1 MASKDRNERPIIV
14 RREEIVE
21 GGGHGGAWKVAYADF
36 VTAMMA
42 FFLVMWLLN
51 TTTPEQR
58 KGLADYFSPNN
69 ALNMGHSGSG
79 KPFGG
84 KTPFDEGE
92 LVSDK
97 GAETVLPGMMPHN
110 PNADDDDADATMPKP
125 AEDPA
130 PTVVQANAG
139 RQDDGTATAARQ
151 AVQPGAAEL
160 GAAGPGADG
169 PGATVPVVTVPVV
182 TVTNPAQD
190 AASQAARKAEQ
201 RRQQRQERQAFA
213 EAAAQIRQA
222 VVDDPDLAELAR
234 QLVIDQTPEGM
245 RIQILDADR
254 QPMFATGSSALNERA
269 RALVL
274 KIAPILMRLPNGISI
289 AGHTDAAPYHGTEK
303 TNWDLSSERANA
315 TRRLLTEAGLP
326 EARLRSV
333 TGNADRSLLL
343 PADPLAAANR
353 RIAIVVLRAGQ

>member
-1 MASKDRNERPIIV
+1 MATKDTKQRPIVV
-14 RREEIVE
+14 RREEVAE

-69 ALNMGHSGSG
+69 ALNSGHSGSG

-84 KTPFDEGE
+84 KTPFDQGE
-92 LVSDK
+92 LVSDQ
-97 GAETVLPGMMPHN
+97 GAESVLPAVVPSN
-110 PNADDDDADATMPKP
+110 PEADDDDDADATMPKP
-125 AEDPA
+125 ADQPP
-130 PTVVQANAG
+130 PTVANE
-139 RQDDGTATAARQ
+139 QDGGTATASVRQAAQPGASVQVVAVTTPAAGAAAEAARQ
-151 AVQPGAAEL
+151 AE
-160 GAAGPGADG
+160 
-169 PGATVPVVTVPVV
+169 
-182 TVTNPAQD
+182 
-190 AASQAARKAEQ
+190 
-201 RRQQRQERQAFA
+201 QQRQERQTFA
-213 EAAAQIRQA
+213 EAAEQMRQA
-222 VVDDPDLAELAR
+222 VRDDPNLAELAR

-274 KIAPILMRLPNGISI
+274 KIAPILMRLPNALSI

-315 TRRLLTEAGLP
+315 TRRLLTEAGLS

-353 RIAIVVLRAGQ
+353 RIAIVVLRTGQ

>member
-1 MASKDRNERPIIV
+1 MATKDKKERPIV
-14 RREEIVE
+14 VKREEVVG

-69 ALNMGHSGSG
+69 ALNLGHSGSG

-84 KTPFDEGE
+84 KTPFEQGE
-92 LVSDK
+92 LVSDQ
-97 GAETVLPGMMPHN
+97 GAQTVQPGMMPSN
-110 PNADDDDADATMPKP
+110 PDADDDDADATTPKP
-125 AEDPA
+125 ADQPV
-130 PTVVQANAG
+130 PTAVQADKG
-139 RQDDGTATAARQ
+139 RQDSGSATASVGQAARPGAAVQVVAVTTPAAGAAAEAARQ
-151 AVQPGAAEL
+151 AE
-160 GAAGPGADG
+160 
-169 PGATVPVVTVPVV
+169 
-182 TVTNPAQD
+182 
-190 AASQAARKAEQ
+190 
-201 RRQQRQERQAFA
+201 QQRQERQTFA
-213 EAAAQIRQA
+213 QAAEQIRQA
-222 VVDDPDLAELAR
+222 VRDDPNLAELAR
-234 QLVIDQTPEGM
+234 QLVIDQTPEGL

-254 QPMFATGSSALNERA
+254 QPMFATGSAALNERA

-274 KIAPILMRLPNGISI
+274 KIAPVLMRLPNGLSI
-289 AGHTDAAPYHGTEK
+289 AGHTDAAPYHGTDR

-353 RIAIVVLRAGQ
+353 RIAIVVLRTGQ